1 MIEKMP
7 KISIIVPVYNVEYY
21 IEKCIKSILNQV
33 FTEFE
38 LILVDDGSTDN
49 SGNICDKY
57 AEKDNRIIVIHKENG
72 GISSARNI
80 GLDIAKGEYIGFV
93 DSDDFIHPMMYEI
106 LYTEIKNNKDSVVI
120 CQESRVYTDDIKYE
134 CINEYNLKK
143 YNNKEIIELVYKK
156 GDTFVY
162 AWNKLYEKSIFE
174 HLRYKEGVLYEDEDL
189 TPKILYY
196 AKNIIFIDKEL
207 YFYRQRNNSIVN
219 SKFSSKKFDR
229 VYAIEN
235 NTKFFKDLKEK
246 RLFDISEKSYLE
258 LLIWTHLSAINQ
270 LKMDSKSLKELKST
284 MNHHVI
290 SMLNNDLISYKQK
303 IANLIYW
310 INDKFYFKFIVNK

>member
-1 MIEKMP
+1 MENTDI
-7 KISIIVPVYNVEYY
+7 KISIIVPVYNVEKYLK
-21 IEKCIKSILNQV
+21 KCIESILNQV

-49 SGNICDKY
+49 SGKICDEY
-57 AEKDNRIIVIHKENG
+57 AKKDSRIIVIHKNNG
-72 GISSARNI
+72 GISSARNN
-80 GLDIAKGEYIGFV
+80 GLDIARGKYIGFV
-93 DSDDFIHPMMYEI
+93 DSDDFIHPMMYKI
-106 LYTEIKNNKDSVVI
+106 LYREIENNNASVVI
-120 CQESRVYTDDIKYE
+120 CKEEKVYSDNFEYKKVDK
-134 CINEYNLKK
+134 YNLQY
-143 YNNKEIIELVYKK
+143 YNNRDIIEILYEKRETYV
-156 GDTFVY
+156 F
-162 AWNKLYEKSIFE
+162 AWNKLYDRELFSD
-174 HLRYKEGVLYEDEDL
+174 LRYKEGMIYEDEHL

-196 AKNIIFIDKEL
+196 SKNIIFIEKEL
-207 YFYRQRNNSIVN
+207 YFYRQRENSTVN
-219 SKFSSKKFDR
+219 SKFSRKKFDK
-229 VYAIEN
+229 VYALED